1 MILFALSLGIMKGR
15 VYTRKGRFVLALHI
29 HFVGI
34 KGTGM
39 SALAQISAQI
49 EGATI
54 SGSDVEESFYTDSV
68 LKRAQIPVLSFSP
81 SNVENADLVV
91 TSAAYTNQHP
101 EISRALELNT
111 PVLTYPQY
119 LGRLLSKKRGIS
131 VTGTHGKTTTTA
143 MIGLV
148 MLQAKLDPTIVVG
161 SDVPS
166 IGGNA
171 HSGLGEFFLA
181 ESCEYRRHFLNYSPE
196 HLIITNI
203 EFDHPDYFNDL
214 ADVISAFAELAKK
227 VPEHGHIYIWAE
239 DPNRESIIASAPI
252 TTFGLSESADVRA
265 TEIVF
270 KDERSSM
277 KIMFKGQFVGN
288 LDLNVAGRHNII
300 NALATIAVC
309 QEIGI
314 PIEQILSSLSL
325 FNGTKRR
332 FEHLGSNQNGALIVD
347 DYAHHPTE
355 IRTTLEGARL
365 SFPDRRIRAI
375 FQPHTFSRTEKLLL
389 EFSQA
394 FQEAD
399 EVVIADIFSS
409 AREQGQHAVSAVTLA
424 KLIQQQ
430 GIPASYIGTLDEIKV
445 YLAKTISPEDLVLT
459 LGAGDIY
466 KVGLGIVS

>member
-1 MILFALSLGIMKGR
+1 M
-15 VYTRKGRFVLALHI
+15 TLHI

-81 SNVENADLVV
+81 KNVENADLVV
-91 TSAAYTNQHP
+91 TSAAYTNLHP
-101 EISRALELNT
+101 EISRAMELNI

-143 MIGLV
+143 MMGLI
-148 MLQAKLDPTIVVG
+148 MLQAGLDPTIVVG

-171 HSGLGEFFLA
+171 HSGKGEFFLA

-196 HLIITNI
+196 HLVITNI

-214 ADVISAFAELAKK
+214 DDVIAAFAELAKK
-227 VPEHGHIYIWAE
+227 VPAHGHIYVWDE
-239 DPNRESIIASAPI
+239 DPNRKSLLSDAPI

-270 KDERSSM
+270 QDERSSM
-277 KIMFKGQFVGN
+277 KIMLKGEYVG
-288 LDLNVAGRHNII
+288 DLNLHVAGRHNII
-300 NALATIAVC
+300 NALATIALC
-309 QEIGI
+309 CEIGI
-314 PIEQILSSLSL
+314 PIQAILFGLGL

-332 FEHLGSNQNGALIVD
+332 FEHIGSNKNGALIVD

-389 EFSQA
+389 EFSQS
-394 FQEAD
+394 FQGAD
-399 EVVIADIFSS
+399 EVVVADIFAS
-409 AREQGQHAVSAVTLA
+409 AREQEHYTVSSLNLA
-424 KLIQQQ
+424 DLILKQ
-430 GIPASYIGTLDEIKV
+430 GIQARYIGTLEDIGV
-445 YLAKTISPEDLVLT
+445 YLNDTLAPEDLVLT

>member
-1 MILFALSLGIMKGR
+1 M
-15 VYTRKGRFVLALHI
+15 ALHI

-39 SALAQISAQI
+39 SALAQISAQLEDAI
-49 EGATI
+49 IT
-54 SGSDVEESFYTDSV
+54 GSDVDERFYTDFV
-68 LKRAQIPVLSFSP
+68 LERAHIPVLGFSP
-81 SNVENADLVV
+81 KNVENADLVV
-91 TSAAYTNQHP
+91 ISAAYTNQHP
-101 EISRALELNT
+101 EISRALELNI
-111 PVLTYPQY
+111 PILTYPQY
-119 LGRLLSKKRGIS
+119 LGRLLAKKRGIS

-148 MLQAKLDPTIVVG
+148 MLQAGLDPTIVVG

-171 HSGLGEFFLA
+171 HCGKGEFFLA

-196 HLIITNI
+196 HLIITNL
-203 EFDHPDYFNDL
+203 EFDHPDYFKDL
-214 ADVISAFAELAKK
+214 EDVISAFAELAIK
-227 VPEHGHIYIWAE
+227 VPERGHIYVWAE
-239 DPNRESIIASAPI
+239 DPNREAIKASAPI
-252 TTFGLSESADVRA
+252 TTFGLSESADIRA
-265 TEIVF
+265 TDIQF
-270 KDERSSM
+270 KDEKSSM
-277 KIMFKGQFVGN
+277 KIMVKGQYLG
-288 LDLNVAGRHNII
+288 DLNLNVSGKHNII

-309 QEIGI
+309 REIGI
-314 PIEQILSSLSL
+314 PIDQILISLSL

-332 FEHLGSNQNGALIVD
+332 FEHIGSNTNGAMIVD

-365 SFPDRRIRAI
+365 SFPNRRIRAI

-394 FQEAD
+394 FQGAD
-399 EVVIADIFSS
+399 EVVIADIFAS
-409 AREQGQHAVSAVTLA
+409 AREQEHYTVSAVNLA
-424 KLIQQQ
+424 ELIQLQ
-430 GIPASYIGTLDEIKV
+430 GIEARYIGPLDDIKN
-445 YLAKTISPEDLVLT
+445 YLTETIAPEDLVLT

>member
-1 MILFALSLGIMKGR
+1 
-15 VYTRKGRFVLALHI
+15 
-29 HFVGI
+29 
-34 KGTGM
+34 M

-49 EGATI
+49 EDATI
-54 SGSDVEESFYTDSV
+54 TGSDVEESFFTDSV

-81 SNVENADLVV
+81 SNVEDVDLVV
-91 TSAAYTNQHP
+91 TSAAYTDQHP
-101 EISRALELNT
+101 EISRAKELNI

-131 VTGTHGKTTTTA
+131 VSGTHGKTTTTA

-148 MLQAKLDPTIVVG
+148 LLQAGLDPSIVVG

-171 HSGLGEFFLA
+171 HSGEGEFFLA

-196 HLIITNI
+196 QLIVTNI
-203 EFDHPDYFNDL
+203 EFDHPDYFTGIE
-214 ADVISAFAELAKK
+214 DVISAFTEFAKK
-227 VPEHGHIYIWAE
+227 VPPSGHIYVWAE
-239 DPNRESIIASAPI
+239 DPHREAINGTAPV

-270 KDERSSM
+270 QDEGSTM
-277 KIMFKGQFVGN
+277 KVMLKGEYVGD
-288 LDLNVAGRHNII
+288 LDLHVAGRHNIL
-300 NALATIAVC
+300 NALATIALC
-309 QEIGI
+309 HEIGI
-314 PIEQILSSLSL
+314 PISEILTSLSL
-325 FNGTKRR
+325 FSGTKRR
-332 FEHLGSNQNGALIVD
+332 FEHLGSNTNGALIVD

-365 SFPDRRIRAI
+365 SFPERRIRAI
-375 FQPHTFSRTEKLLL
+375 FQPHTFSRTEKLLQ

-394 FQEAD
+394 FQGAD
-399 EVVIADIFSS
+399 EVVVADIFAS
-409 AREQGQHAVSAVTLA
+409 AREQEHHTISALTLA
-424 KLIQQQ
+424 ELIQQQ
-430 GIPASYIGTLDEIKV
+430 GIHAHYIGPLEDIKIYLSQTL
-445 YLAKTISPEDLVLT
+445 APEDLVLT

>member
-1 MILFALSLGIMKGR
+1 L
-15 VYTRKGRFVLALHI
+15 TLHI

-49 EGATI
+49 EGSTI
-54 SGSDVEESFYTDSV
+54 SGSDVEESFFTDSV
-68 LKRAQIPVLSFSP
+68 LKRAQIPVLTFSP
-81 SNVENADLVV
+81 SNVEKADLVV
-91 TSAAYTNQHP
+91 ASAAYTNQHP
-101 EISRALELNT
+101 EIARALELNI

-131 VTGTHGKTTTTA
+131 VAGTHGKTTTTA
-143 MIGLV
+143 MMGLV
-148 MLQAKLDPTIVVG
+148 MLHAGFDPTIVVG

-171 HSGLGEFFLA
+171 HSGAGEFFVA

-196 HLIITNI
+196 HLVITNI
-203 EFDHPDYFNDL
+203 EFDHPDYFRDL
-214 ADVISAFAELAKK
+214 DDVISAFAELAQK
-227 VPEHGHIYIWAE
+227 VPETGHIYIWAE
-239 DPNRESIIASAPI
+239 DPNRQAISGTAPI

-265 TEIVF
+265 TEILF
-270 KDERSSM
+270 RDEHSSM
-277 KIMFKGQFVGN
+277 KILLKGQYVGD
-288 LDLNVAGRHNII
+288 LDLHVAGRHNIL

-309 QEIGI
+309 YEIGI
-314 PIEQILSSLSL
+314 PVKEILDSLSQ

-332 FEHLGSNQNGALIVD
+332 FEHLGSNTNGALIVD

-365 SFPDRRIRAI
+365 SFPDRRIRAV
-375 FQPHTFSRTEKLLL
+375 FQPHTFSRTEKLLQ

-394 FQEAD
+394 FQSAD
-399 EVVIADIFSS
+399 EVVIADVFAS
-409 AREQGQHAVSAVTLA
+409 AREQGNQTISALTLA
-424 KLIQQQ
+424 ELIQEQ
-430 GIPASYIGTLDEIKV
+430 GIQARYIGTLDDIKL
-445 YLAKTISPEDLVLT
+445 YLAQTLAPEDLVLT

-466 KVGLGIVS
+466 KVGLEIVS

>member
-1 MILFALSLGIMKGR
+1 M
-15 VYTRKGRFVLALHI
+15 ALHI

-39 SALAQISAQI
+39 SALAQISAQLEDAI
-49 EGATI
+49 IT
-54 SGSDVEESFYTDSV
+54 GSDVDERFYTDFV
-68 LKRAQIPVLSFSP
+68 LERAHIPVLGFSP
-81 SNVENADLVV
+81 KNVENADLVV
-91 TSAAYTNQHP
+91 ISAAYTNQHP
-101 EISRALELNT
+101 EISRALELNI
-111 PVLTYPQY
+111 PILTYPQY

-148 MLQAKLDPTIVVG
+148 MLQAGLDPTIVVG

-171 HSGLGEFFLA
+171 HCGKGEFFLA

-196 HLIITNI
+196 HLIITNL
-203 EFDHPDYFNDL
+203 EFDHPDYFKDL
-214 ADVISAFAELAKK
+214 EDVISAFAELAIK
-227 VPEHGHIYIWAE
+227 VPERGHIYVWAE
-239 DPNRESIIASAPI
+239 DPNREAIKGSAPI
-252 TTFGLSESADVRA
+252 TTFGISESADIRA
-265 TEIVF
+265 TEIKF
-270 KDERSSM
+270 KDEKSSM
-277 KIMFKGQFVGN
+277 KIMVKGQYLG
-288 LDLNVAGRHNII
+288 DLNLNVSGKHNII
-300 NALATIAVC
+300 NALATVAVC
-309 QEIGI
+309 REIGI
-314 PIEQILSSLSL
+314 PIDQILISLGL

-332 FEHLGSNQNGALIVD
+332 FEHIGSNTNGAMIVD

-365 SFPDRRIRAI
+365 SFPNRRIRAI

-394 FQEAD
+394 FQGAD
-399 EVVIADIFSS
+399 EVVIADIFAS
-409 AREQGQHAVSAVTLA
+409 AREQEHYTVSAVNLA
-424 KLIQQQ
+424 ELIQLQ
-430 GIPASYIGTLDEIKV
+430 GIEARYIGPLDDITN
-445 YLAKTISPEDLVLT
+445 YLTETIAPEDLVLT

>member
-1 MILFALSLGIMKGR
+1 M
-15 VYTRKGRFVLALHI
+15 ALHI

-39 SALAQISAQI
+39 SALAQISPQI

-54 SGSDVEESFYTDSV
+54 SGSDVEERFYTDSV
-68 LKRAQIPVLSFSP
+68 LERANIPVLSFSP

-101 EISRALELNT
+101 EIARALERNI
-111 PVLTYPQY
+111 PVLSYPQY
-119 LGRLLSKKRGIS
+119 LGRLLAKKRGIC

-148 MLQAKLDPTIVVG
+148 MLQAGLDPTIVVG

-171 HSGLGEFFLA
+171 HSGKGEFFLA

-203 EFDHPDYFNDL
+203 EFDHPDYFKDL
-214 ADVISAFAELAKK
+214 EDVITAFAELALK
-227 VPEHGHIYIWAE
+227 VPANGHIYVWDE
-239 DPNRESIIASAPI
+239 DPNRKFLESAAPI
-252 TTFGLSESADVRA
+252 TTFGLSESADIRA
-265 TEIVF
+265 TEILF
-270 KDERSSM
+270 KDEKSSM
-277 KIMFKGQFVGN
+277 RIMLKGQYVGD
-288 LDLNVAGRHNII
+288 LDLHVAGRHNII
-300 NALATIAVC
+300 NALATIALC
-309 QEIGI
+309 HEIGI
-314 PIEQILSSLSL
+314 PIEEILASLSQ

-332 FEHLGSNQNGALIVD
+332 FEHIGSNTNGALIVD

-394 FQEAD
+394 FQGAD
-399 EVVIADIFSS
+399 EVVISDIFAS
-409 AREQGQHAVSAVTLA
+409 ARELDHYTVSAPTLA
-424 KLIQQQ
+424 EMILQEGIQ
-430 GIPASYIGTLDEIKV
+430 ARYIGTLDDIKV
-445 YLAKTISPEDLVLT
+445 YLNQTLAPEDLVLT

-466 KVGLGIVS
+466 KVGLDIVS

>member
-1 MILFALSLGIMKGR
+1 M
-15 VYTRKGRFVLALHI
+15 TLHI

-54 SGSDVEESFYTDSV
+54 TGSDVEECFFTDSV
-68 LKRAQIPVLSFSP
+68 LERAHIPVLSFAP
-81 SNVENADLVV
+81 ENVEKADFVV
-91 TSAAYTNQHP
+91 ASAAYTNLHP
-101 EISRALELNT
+101 EISRALELDI

-131 VTGTHGKTTTTA
+131 VSGTHGKTSTTA

-148 MLQAKLDPTIVVG
+148 MLQAGLDPSIVVG

-171 HSGLGEFFLA
+171 HSGKGEFFLA

-203 EFDHPDYFNDL
+203 DFDHPDYFKDL
-214 ADVISAFAELAKK
+214 DDVISAFAELAKK
-227 VPEHGHIYIWAE
+227 VPAQGHIYVWEE
-239 DPNRESIIASAPI
+239 DPNRNSLISEAPI
-252 TTFGLSESADVRA
+252 TTFGLSETADVRA
-265 TEIVF
+265 TEIIF
-270 KDERSSM
+270 QDERSSM
-277 KIMFKGQFVGN
+277 KIMIKGEYVG
-288 LDLNVAGRHNII
+288 DLKLHVAGRHNII
-300 NALATIAVC
+300 NALATIALC
-309 QEIGI
+309 HEIGI
-314 PIEQILSSLSL
+314 PIPVILFNLSS

-332 FEHLGSNQNGALIVD
+332 FEHIGSNINGALIVD

-365 SFPDRRIRAI
+365 SFPHRRIRAI
-375 FQPHTFSRTEKLLL
+375 FQPHTFSRTEKLLQ
-389 EFSQA
+389 EFSQS
-394 FQEAD
+394 FQGAD
-399 EVVIADIFSS
+399 EVVVADIFAS
-409 AREQGQHAVSAVTLA
+409 AREQENHTVSSLNLA
-424 KLIQQQ
+424 DLIVKQ
-430 GIPASYIGTLDEIKV
+430 GVKARYIGTLEDIGT
-445 YLAKTISPEDLVLT
+445 YLSDTLGPDDLVIT

-466 KVGLGIVS
+466 KVGIGIVS

>member
-1 MILFALSLGIMKGR
+1 MRGR
-15 VYTRKGRFVLALHI
+15 VNSRKGRYTLTLHI

-39 SALAQISAQI
+39 SALAQISTQI

-54 SGSDVEESFYTDSV
+54 TGSDVEESFYTDSV
-68 LKRAQIPVLSFSP
+68 LARAQIPVLNFSP
-81 SNVENADLVV
+81 KNVEIADLVV
-91 TSAAYTNQHP
+91 ASAAYTDQHP
-101 EISRALELNT
+101 EISRARLLNI

-131 VTGTHGKTTTTA
+131 VSGTHGKTTTTA

-148 MLQAKLDPTIVVG
+148 MLQAGLDPSIVVG

-171 HSGLGEFFLA
+171 HSGKGEFFLA

-203 EFDHPDYFNDL
+203 ELDHPDYFKDL
-214 ADVISAFAELAKK
+214 ADVISAFSEFAKK
-227 VPEHGHIYIWAE
+227 VPAQGHLYLWAD
-239 DPNRESIIASAPI
+239 DPNQEAIKGNAPI
-252 TTFGLSESADVRA
+252 TTFGFSEGADIRA

-270 KDERSSM
+270 KDEKSSM
-277 KIMFKGQFVGN
+277 KIFIQGEHVGN
-288 LDLNVAGRHNII
+288 LDLHVPGKHNIT
-300 NALATIAVC
+300 NALATIAFC
-309 QEIGI
+309 HEIGI
-314 PIEQILSSLSL
+314 PIEEILSSLSL

-332 FEHLGSNQNGALIVD
+332 FEHIGCNTNGAIIVD

-365 SFPDRRIRAI
+365 SFPNRRIRAI

-389 EFSQA
+389 EFSQS
-394 FQEAD
+394 FQWAD
-399 EVVIADIFSS
+399 EVVVADIFAS
-409 AREQGQHAVSAVTLA
+409 AREKASSTVSSITLA
-424 KLIQQQ
+424 EMIQKE
-430 GIPASYIGTLDEIKV
+430 GIQARYIGPLDDIKV
-445 YLAKTISPEDLVLT
+445 YLNLTLAPGDLVLT